1 MAPMGSFFPCQ
12 KKPSVENYSKS
23 SNKDMNHDV
32 MTWLPSYMDLLP
44 TSSPNFTFIVKH
56 LARTAAILV
65 DPPARDWTRCESS
78 SFRHG
83 SPSNTLGKGAD
94 LGLLGYDFA

>member
-1 MAPMGSFFPCQ
+1 MAPIM
-12 KKPSVENYSKS
+12 YA
-23 SNKDMNHDV
+23 
-32 MTWLPSYMDLLP
+32 YMDLIP
-44 TSSPNFTFIVKH
+44 TSIPNFTFIVKH

-78 SFRHG
+78 SFRRG